1 MWRSCCCCCCFF
13 IRCACY
19 PKYLLRCLI
28 ASSYGCLFIFCCC
41 LHFICRCCC
50 CYFVFASCRFRLMVS
65 VRWAHHKGRWY
76 FDWGEMPRVCNVS
89 TEALLSWGQ
98 ATVNHGAQKVKC
110 LFTCD
115 IGFIGHDSGSILF
128 VYRIF
133 RERKKSAS
141 DGIRMHFCVLVFSL
155 LFFYFFFRRCG
166 ASPRFRLYLWIMCH
180 WESRYRCSDGKW
192 RRKKSMHTEQGT
204 HPPWLLLHCSM
215 NFNFGDD
222 DILIFWKTVENSTHT
237 HKCWL
242 LFFSSPSFVIG
253 KCRLVNVCDLV
264 WRERFSETK
273 VSRSHPIANVANWGC
288 NCLGSVYIIY
298 PLPSLLLLLFI
309 FVLP

>member
-155 LFFYFFFRRCG
+155 LFFYFFFVVVVHLHDSVCTFELCAIENRDIGVRMANGEEKRVCTPNK
-166 ASPRFRLYLWIMCH
+166 APIRLGSCCIVQWTSTLAMMTFWYF
-180 WESRYRCSDGKW
+180 ER
-192 RRKKSMHTEQGT
+192 Q
-204 HPPWLLLHCSM
+204 
-215 NFNFGDD
+215 
-222 DILIFWKTVENSTHT
+222 WKTAHTHT
-237 HKCWL
+237 QML
-242 LFFSSPSFVIG
+242 VTFFFLRRRS
-253 KCRLVNVCDLV
+253 L
-264 WRERFSETK
+264 SEN
-273 VSRSHPIANVANWGC
+273 AG
-288 NCLGSVYIIY
+288 
-298 PLPSLLLLLFI
+298 
-309 FVLP
+309 